1 MKHRRRYE
9 PTRKKKKNMT
19 SPTDLKSMAILVRL
33 STRFVNSLREGGGS
47 VKLVRRGAV
56 GLLLLLVVLEA

>member
-1 MKHRRRYE
+1 
-9 PTRKKKKNMT
+9 MT
-19 SPTDLKSMAILVRL
+19 SPTDPKSMAILVRL

-56 GLLLLLVVLEA
+56 GLLLLVVLVLLEALRTTLLLLLVVW